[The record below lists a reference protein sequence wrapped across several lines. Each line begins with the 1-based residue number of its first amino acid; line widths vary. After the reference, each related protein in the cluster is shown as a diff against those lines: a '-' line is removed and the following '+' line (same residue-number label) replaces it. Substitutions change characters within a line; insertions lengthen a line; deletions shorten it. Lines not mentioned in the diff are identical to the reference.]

1 MVCRG
6 ISRRLCPDRA
16 EDLNLPGRALSVRLL
31 LVSVLAVAPATP
43 GTAWPQEAGGDA
55 YAQGVELLEIG
66 DWLGALRL
74 WDAARES
81 LGSVGRSDPRI
92 GVAYI
97 ETAVAH
103 QAFRYYE
110 TACEMYLWGFS
121 GSNVS
126 EHAEAVREE
135 AERILPLLVPS
146 DLEVWQ
152 SELEQGVDSIAE
164 RIRAYWDERDPTPL
178 TSLNERLLE
187 HWQRITYARE
197 NHVQNS
203 TTVYGTDDRGLIY
216 VKYGEPGMSRG
227 GFLGATEID
236 LRAWV
241 DDPFAR
247 DHLRRLDTKPAYEV
261 WVYDSLRPDQL
272 TYFLFG
278 NVGGTGRFQL
288 VDGVED
294 LINREAWSSGTRR
307 YTPGGIRAFYY
318 LQLFYYGDVS
328 AIGGPFMTRAEEL
341 NVLWG
346 QAQGQGVA
354 YGTGAVAPRESAVQ
368 AYDLRYKEENKTSA
382 AFKPI
387 ATVRTEHVVRE
398 RVVDLIAW
406 RARVLSQENEPQLVL
421 MALSSPRVQVASISQ
436 EGDPLDVP
444 GQRVRHTLIIQD
456 GAYEEVGRVENWVP
470 GDEQG
475 VSTFTVRQLGS
486 PLHYTLLAE
495 AFDVPPETDPD
506 AEAVAVARTT
516 LADIEPLSIR
526 IDSLE
531 ISDVITGIEVPEGY
545 GEGTFP
551 FPLLPSRKV
560 WRPDP
565 VKVYLEVYHLAL
577 DDDGRGRFRTDLQVT
592 PVTAVGTAE
601 SEQAITLSLDF
612 ESDSSRRAVAVD
624 VANVPAGEFHLRVT
638 ITDLVSGQTK
648 SRVVPLEVG
657 QLTP

>member
-1 MVCRG
+1 MVYRG
-6 ISRRLCPDRA
+6 ILCRRRPAWADDVNSL
-16 EDLNLPGRALSVRLL
+16 GRARCLRWL
-31 LVSVLAVAPATP
+31 LVSMVALATATPATV
-43 GTAWPQEAGGDA
+43 WSQETGGDA
-55 YAQGVELLEIG
+55 YAEGVELLEIG

-74 WDAARES
+74 WDATRAT

-110 TACEMYLWGFS
+110 TACDMYLWGFS
-121 GSNVS
+121 GSNLS
-126 EHAEAVREE
+126 EQTGAVREE
-135 AERILPLLVPS
+135 VERILPLLVPS
-146 DLEVWQ
+146 DREVWQ
-152 SELEQGVDSIAE
+152 SELEQGVDLIAE
-164 RIRAYWDERDPTPL
+164 RLRGYWVVRDPTPL

-197 NHVQNS
+197 NYRQNES
-203 TTVYGTDDRGLIY
+203 TVYDTDDRGLIY
-216 VKYGEPGMSRG
+216 VKYGEPGMTRG
-227 GFLGATEID
+227 GFLGAADID
-236 LRAWV
+236 MRAWV

-247 DHLRRLDTKPAYEV
+247 DALRRLDTKPAYEV

-278 NVGGTGRFQL
+278 NLGGTGRFAL

-294 LINREAWSSGTRR
+294 LINREAWSPSTRR

-318 LQLFYYGDVS
+318 LQLFYYGEVS

-346 QAQGQGVA
+346 QAQGRGVA
-354 YGTGAVAPRESAVQ
+354 YGTGARAPRESSVE
-368 AYDLRYKEENKTSA
+368 AYDLRYKTENKTLP
-382 AFKPI
+382 AFEPVL
-387 ATVRTEHVVRE
+387 AVRTEHAVRE

-406 RARVLSQENEPQLVL
+406 RARVLSPENEPQLVL
-421 MALSSPRVQVASISQ
+421 MALSSPRVQVASINQ

-456 GAYEEVGRVENWVP
+456 GAYQEIGRVENWVP

-486 PLHYTLLAE
+486 ALQYTLLAE

-506 AEAVAVARTT
+506 AEAVAVARTV
-516 LADIEPLSIR
+516 LADVEPLSIR
-526 IDSLE
+526 VDSLE
-531 ISDVITGIEVPEGY
+531 MSDVITGIEIPEGY

-577 DDDGRGRFRTDLQVT
+577 DDDGRGRFTADLQVT
-592 PVTAVGTAE
+592 PVTALGAAAA
-601 SEQAITLSLDF
+601 EQAITLSLDF

-624 VANVPAGEFHLRVT
+624 IANVPAGNLHLRVT
-638 ITDLVSGQTK
+638 VTDLVSGQSK
-648 SRVVPLEVG
+648 SRVVPLEVL